1 MILMKKKKGSLVG
14 LIRGLLLPAVAAA
27 VLLFFAAALNSLDD
41 DRETESLRQLEEA
54 LRRSCVSC
62 YSAEGI
68 YPPDLEY
75 LKKHYGIQINDKK
88 YTVHYSAFAENLM
101 PDITVLENSK

>member
-1 MILMKKKKGSLVG
+1 MKKKKSAWVG
-14 LIRGLLLPAVAAA
+14 LLRGLLLPAVIAA
-27 VLLFFAAALNSLDD
+27 VLLFFAAALNSLDN

-62 YSAEGI
+62 YAAEGI

-75 LKKHYGIQINDKK
+75 LKKHYGIQINEKK
-88 YTVHYSAFAENLM
+88 YTIHYNAFAENLM
-101 PDITVLENSK
+101 PDITILENSQ